1 MHTYTYKLSD
11 MVPMKR
17 VLFEYIYIRYVCHAS
32 LHDLILKMSR
42 KTQYNGIIKESRFQ
56 NEKMALTLCLKYH
69 K

>member
-1 MHTYTYKLSD
+1 MHTYTCKLSD

-17 VLFEYIYIRYVCHAS
+17 VLFEYIYIRFVCHAS